1 MDPKV
6 TAASLERY
14 RSYLHFLARV
24 HLDPRLAAKVD
35 ASDMVQQTFLQA
47 HQGLDQFQGRSEEE
61 LAAWLRR
68 ILTLNLALAARDLGR
83 AKRDVGREQSLE
95 AAVDASSA
103 RLEAWLAADQSSPSQ
118 QADRNEQIR
127 RLAEAL
133 DQLPDAQREAVVL
146 HYWQGWT
153 VVEIGRHL
161 NRTPAAVAGLLKR
174 GLQQLRQHLNAEGT
188 S

>member
-6 TAASLERY
+6 SAESLERY
-14 RSYLHFLARV
+14 RHYLHFLARI
-24 HLDPRLAAKVD
+24 HLDPRLAGKVD

-47 HQGLDQFQGRSEEE
+47 HQGLDQFQGRSEAE
-61 LAAWLRR
+61 LTAWLRR
-68 ILTLNLALAARDLGR
+68 ILTRNLTHAVRDLGR
-83 AKRDVGREQSLE
+83 AKRDVGREQPLE

-133 DQLPDAQREAVVL
+133 ETLPEAQREAVVL
-146 HYWQGWT
+146 HYWQDWT
-153 VVEIGRHL
+153 VVEIGRQL

-174 GLQQLRQHLNAEGT
+174 GLKQLRQYLKAEDE